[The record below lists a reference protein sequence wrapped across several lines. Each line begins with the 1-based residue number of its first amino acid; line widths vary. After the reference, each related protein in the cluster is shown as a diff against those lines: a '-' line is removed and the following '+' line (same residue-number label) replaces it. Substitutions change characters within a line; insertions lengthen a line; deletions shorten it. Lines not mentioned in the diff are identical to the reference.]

1 MYRSVQDSNKIGGN
15 MNDIFTFNEIISNLG
30 LQEIPLKEKKYTWL
44 NMQED
49 PLLEQIDWRFTST
62 NWIQSYLNTL
72 MLPLPRPTSDHTPC
86 KVQIGTTIP
95 KAQTFRFENHLLQ
108 HPGFFELVQ
117 SVWNTEVREN
127 SIASRLAAKFKFLRK
142 VLKRWGKTL
151 SELNNTIRN
160 CNETIAILDVLE
172 ERRQLFRQE
181 FTFRNILKRHLM
193 MLLERKRIFWR

>member
-1 MYRSVQDSNKIGGN
+1 
-15 MNDIFTFNEIISNLG
+15 
-30 LQEIPLKEKKYTWL
+30 
-44 NMQED
+44 MQED
-49 PLLEQIDWRFTST
+49 PLEQINWRFTST

-117 SVWNTEVREN
+117 SVWNTEVRGN